1 MARPN
6 AEQSQ
11 ALERLREE
19 VLGQMET
26 MDFIDRNMVEQLRQ
40 QALGVL
46 RKSATQRHGVTRWN
60 RLPDGQ
66 LKVDSVEL
74 HPVLLQPSWWEYA
87 AFVLYHEFLH
97 ALGWRA
103 HDPVFRAL
111 EACWPHAEAAAMG
124 PSFTHA
130 MRSSRASWM
139 WRCPQCEQQYPRQR
153 KAAGRYLC
161 RTCRCVLE
169 DIAVKDAQ

>member
-1 MARPN
+1 MRPN

-19 VLGQMET
+19 VLEQMGA
-26 MDFIDRNMVEQLRQ
+26 MSFIDEGMLNQLRQ
-40 QALGVL
+40 QPLGVL

-60 RLPDGQ
+60 RLPEGH
-66 LKVDSVEL
+66 LEVASVEL
-74 HPVLLQPSWWEYA
+74 HPVLLQPEWWAYA

-103 HDPVFRAL
+103 HDPPFRAL
-111 EACWPHAEAAAMG
+111 ESCWPDAQAAARG

-130 MRSSRASWM
+130 MRASRASWM
-139 WRCPQCEQQYPRQR
+139 WRCPQCEQSFPRQR
-153 KAAGRYLC
+153 KASGRYLC

-169 DIAVKDAQ
+169 DVAVEDAQ